1 MGIRRPEIF
10 VRTEERK
17 KVRCLALCL
26 RNCKCL
32 INANDC
38 IDGGLQ
44 QILTGRPAK
53 GGVLVTTLLLKREPW
68 RKYSVSGY

>member
-1 MGIRRPEIF
+1 MEIRRPEIS
-10 VRTEERK
+10 VITEERK

-32 INANDC
+32 INASDC

-44 QILTGRPAK
+44 QILTGA
-53 GGVLVTTLLLKREPW
+53 REKEGSW
-68 RKYSVSGY
+68 SLGFCSNVSYGENIQ